1 MQEVV
6 LVTGKI
12 VSLEFRVAVLP
23 RARADGGRHCRRA
36 P

>member
-6 LVTGKI
+6 LVTGNI